1 MALTTSVQDR
11 ENFSAGNYR
20 IDDLGDAVIYKNSD
34 ILVRPDPIEPGQ
46 FLPDDNKLS
55 DYQQQ
60 AMNLKSVQ
68 QVALCLEAIDR
79 AFWTASTKQIKNG
92 EQATDAKDFVTLDQ
106 VVHEEQKLVE
116 YISTDEIPESKTA
129 KYISEDRLFFC
140 PNPKTTQS
148 GNFTIQNSAPP
159 SLISEEKQITN
170 VAFCRS
176 NFIAKNVDIDFTNH
190 KGINCA
196 TPSNSNDVVI
206 KSYCDSNSKNSD
218 GTGVIT
224 GILGG
229 ALGGAIGSIL
239 TSSLGQ
245 GLAAVGSITGSLAAG
260 TGALAT
266 GVLIG
271 GSSDF
276 DRIASGG

>member
-1 MALTTSVQDR
+1 
-11 ENFSAGNYR
+11 
-20 IDDLGDAVIYKNSD
+20 
-34 ILVRPDPIEPGQ
+34 
-46 FLPDDNKLS
+46 
-55 DYQQQ
+55 
-60 AMNLKSVQ
+60 
-68 QVALCLEAIDR
+68 
-79 AFWTASTKQIKNG
+79 
-92 EQATDAKDFVTLDQ
+92 
-106 VVHEEQKLVE
+106 VHEEQKLVE